1 MSRQR
6 TFLKPFMK
14 GLCRNKNP
22 RPDTKCREAGRLCKL
37 IRFRQAD
44 SHLHGKLL
52 NAHSRFFHKVSLL
65 PFCILQTATAL
76 LECDGRFVFRP
87 HLKDCV
93 VRGQIL
99 VAEAVMLVD
108 HFFHVLQLPIRPL
121 FLSVFHAISSFNL
134 SMGKLPLS
142 SRETISS
149 IDVRWFENNFV
160 RCSCF
165 LLYCTI

>member
-14 GLCRNKNP
+14 GFYRNENP
-22 RPDTKCREAGRLCKL
+22 RPDTECREAGRFCKL

-52 NAHSRFFHKVSLL
+52 NAHCRFLHKVSLL

-76 LECDGRFVFRP
+76 LECDGRFVFRS

-99 VAEAVMLVD
+99 DAEAVVLIN
-108 HFFHVLQLPIRPL
+108 HFLFLLQLPVFPL
-121 FLSVFHAISSFNL
+121 LFTVFHAISSF
-134 SMGKLPLS
+134 
-142 SRETISS
+142 
-149 IDVRWFENNFV
+149 
-160 RCSCF
+160 
-165 LLYCTI
+165 